1 MVSRSGLQHAAITS
15 YAYKLQCLK
24 SQVRQI
30 SRERDKAR
38 LDLEKAERHCLQ
50 LSRELDKQYIALKH
64 SQSKL
69 KDVWAEMEAKELLL
83 QQAINHQVK
92 LEADAQFLQ
101 GKEATLHGRLNLM
114 MKENTELQNKV
125 MEMGEKL
132 TASEKLVLELQK
144 ELNLIVKDKLDQEE
158 PRNPELLN
166 HGKYFAEIV
175 LEYER
180 QCQVLWDQNGVLQR
194 ELEELR
200 LQLQEKRA
208 ERGLLA
214 GVCSSP
220 NHLVPI
226 SVCAET
232 SITTQQLQ
240 EQLQDLKVQLESKVN
255 YYEEEMELMRKNF
268 EREKDS
274 KENVKVEMSKVE
286 DQEEDLKE
294 TVSKYQVVT
303 DVMKEQKG
311 VQSLELEERFEMEP
325 ARVELQHTEDIGHPR
340 QQLKQEGEELRTQ
353 CRNRGS
359 LRGEQGWLL
368 EENSLLKSQPG
379 RLQEELREAKE
390 ECSRHD
396 EKHVS
401 KLSREKVEK
410 LAVAVKLKKSSGKSN
425 VEVSQT
431 NIKVSKLSHKI
442 LEHDIGRSAS
452 TGSTQLQNQR
462 LMEVKQLQG
471 VEMAM
476 RPEHCQQ
483 HAACRSEMELL
494 WQQLEASQEELFE
507 AKASLS
513 LAQTQHALQ
522 LQQAKAQLNNV
533 VPRKQFEQLQASLEE
548 EQCKVQQLQ
557 ANLQQQAEQAC
568 RQLVRTQGECWDL
581 VGCIHYLGQLNITSG
596 FCFVLKKE
604 HERLLQAAVE
614 QAEGLQCDLRSA
626 EAALADGAARLKDAQ
641 AQLCRNKLLIKDLH
655 EENRG
660 FAMALQAAELKQMSA
675 EKKNHMLEEQALALK
690 KLIGK
695 ITPASL
701 SA

>member
-1 MVSRSGLQHAAITS
+1 MVSRSGLQHAAVTS

-69 KDVWAEMEAKELLL
+69 KDVQTEMEAKELLL

-92 LEADAQFLQ
+92 LEADAQFFQ

-114 MKENTELQNKV
+114 IKENTQLQNKV

-144 ELNLIVKDKLDQEE
+144 ELNLVVKDK
-158 PRNPELLN
+158 
-166 HGKYFAEIV
+166 
-175 LEYER
+175 
-180 QCQVLWDQNGVLQR
+180 VLWDQNDMLKR

-200 LQLQEKRA
+200 LQLQDNRA

-214 GVCSSP
+214 G
-220 NHLVPI
+220 
-226 SVCAET
+226 EM

-240 EQLQDLKVQLESKVN
+240 EQLQDLKVQLETKVN
-255 YYEEEMELMRKNF
+255 YYEEEMELMRKTF

-274 KENVKVEMSKVE
+274 KENVKAEMSKVE

-294 TVSKYQVVT
+294 TVSKYQAVT

-325 ARVELQHTEDIGHPR
+325 ARVELQHTEGTGHPR
-340 QQLKQEGEELRTQ
+340 QQLNQEGEELRTQ
-353 CRNRGS
+353 CRNRGNN
-359 LRGEQGWLL
+359 RGEQGWLL

-379 RLQEELREAKE
+379 RLQKELREAKE
-390 ECSRHD
+390 KCSRHD
-396 EKHVS
+396 EKHMN

-425 VEVSQT
+425 VENSQT
-431 NIKVSKLSHKI
+431 NIKVSKLSHEL
-442 LEHDIGRSAS
+442 LEHEASRSAS

-462 LMEVKQLQG
+462 LMEVQG
-471 VEMAM
+471 VEMVL

-483 HAACRSEMELL
+483 HAVCWSEMELL
-494 WQQLEASQEELFE
+494 QQQLEASQEELFE

-533 VPRKQFEQLQASLEE
+533 VPRKQFEELQASLRE

-568 RQLVRTQGECWDL
+568 RQLVRTQ
-581 VGCIHYLGQLNITSG
+581 
-596 FCFVLKKE
+596 KE

-626 EAALADGAARLKDAQ
+626 EAALADRAARLKDAQ
-641 AQLCRNKLLIKDLH
+641 AQLSRNKLLIKDLR

-660 FAMALQAAELKQMSA
+660 FAMALQAAELKQMST

-690 KLIGK
+690 KLIEK

-701 SA
+701 SV

>member
-144 ELNLIVKDKLDQEE
+144 ELNLVVKDKLDQEE

-274 KENVKVEMSKVE
+274 KENIKAEMSKVE
-286 DQEEDLKE
+286 DQEEDLRE

-340 QQLKQEGEELRTQ
+340 QQLNQEGEELRTQ

-359 LRGEQGWLL
+359 LRGEQGWLP

-425 VEVSQT
+425 VDVSQT

-442 LEHDIGRSAS
+442 LEHEVGHSAS

-483 HAACRSEMELL
+483 HAACWSEMELL
-494 WQQLEASQEELFE
+494 REQLEASQEELFE

-533 VPRKQFEQLQASLEE
+533 VPRKQFEQLQASLKE

-568 RQLVRTQGECWDL
+568 RQLVRTQ
-581 VGCIHYLGQLNITSG
+581 
-596 FCFVLKKE
+596 KE

-641 AQLCRNKLLIKDLH
+641 AQLCRNKLLIKDLC

-660 FAMALQAAELKQMSA
+660 FAMALQAAELKQMNA

-690 KLIGK
+690 KLIEK

>member
-1 MVSRSGLQHAAITS
+1 MEALLEERKSDFTQHFCFRDQVAAQRSQAELPAALNSALMVSRSGLQHAAVAS

-24 SQVRQI
+24 SQVWQI

-69 KDVWAEMEAKELLL
+69 KDVQTEMEAKELLL

-92 LEADAQFLQ
+92 LQADAQFLQ
-101 GKEATLHGRLNLM
+101 GKEATLRGRLNLM
-114 MKENTELQNKV
+114 MKENTQLQNKV

-144 ELNLIVKDKLDQEE
+144 ELSLVVKDKLDQEE
-158 PRNPELLN
+158 PHKPELLN

-180 QCQVLWDQNGVLQR
+180 QCQRVKVLWDQNDMLQR

-200 LQLQEKRA
+200 LQLQEGRA

-214 GVCSSP
+214 G
-220 NHLVPI
+220 
-226 SVCAET
+226 EM
-232 SITTQQLQ
+232 SITTQPLQ
-240 EQLQDLKVQLESKVN
+240 EQLQDLKVQLETKVN
-255 YYEEEMELMRKNF
+255 YNEEELELMRKNLK
-268 EREKDS
+268 REKDS
-274 KENVKVEMSKVE
+274 KESFKAEMSKVE
-286 DQEEDLKE
+286 DKKEDPKE
-294 TVSKYQVVT
+294 TVAKYQAVT
-303 DVMKEQKG
+303 DVMKEQKP
-311 VQSLELEERFEMEP
+311 VQSLGLEERSEMELV
-325 ARVELQHTEDIGHPR
+325 RIELQHTKDIGHPR
-340 QQLKQEGEELRTQ
+340 QQLNQEGGELRTQ

-359 LRGEQGWLL
+359 LR
-368 EENSLLKSQPG
+368 
-379 RLQEELREAKE
+379 
-390 ECSRHD
+390 
-396 EKHVS
+396 KHMS
-401 KLSREKVEK
+401 KLSREREEE
-410 LAVAVKLKKSSGKSN
+410 LKKSSGKSKL
-425 VEVSQT
+425 EGSQPNT
-431 NIKVSKLSHKI
+431 K
-442 LEHDIGRSAS
+442 
-452 TGSTQLQNQR
+452 
-462 LMEVKQLQG
+462 
-471 VEMAM
+471 
-476 RPEHCQQ
+476 
-483 HAACRSEMELL
+483 
-494 WQQLEASQEELFE
+494 LFE

-522 LQQAKAQLNNV
+522 LQQVKAQLNNV
-533 VPRKQFEQLQASLEE
+533 VPRKQFEQLQASLRE
-548 EQCKVQQLQ
+548 EQCRVQQLQ

-568 RQLVRTQGECWDL
+568 RQLVRTQE
-581 VGCIHYLGQLNITSG
+581 
-596 FCFVLKKE
+596 E

-626 EAALADGAARLKDAQ
+626 EAVLADGAARLKDAQ
-641 AQLCRNKLLIKDLH
+641 AQLSRNKLLIKDLR

-660 FAMALQAAELKQMSA
+660 FAMALQAAELKQMSI

-690 KLIGK
+690 KLIEK

>member
-1 MVSRSGLQHAAITS
+1 
-15 YAYKLQCLK
+15 
-24 SQVRQI
+24 
-30 SRERDKAR
+30 
-38 LDLEKAERHCLQ
+38 
-50 LSRELDKQYIALKH
+50 
-64 SQSKL
+64 
-69 KDVWAEMEAKELLL
+69 
-83 QQAINHQVK
+83 
-92 LEADAQFLQ
+92 
-101 GKEATLHGRLNLM
+101 M
-114 MKENTELQNKV
+114 MKENTQLQNKV

-132 TASEKLVLELQK
+132 TASETLVLELQK
-144 ELNLIVKDKLDQEE
+144 ELNLVVKDKLDQEE

-180 QCQVLWDQNGVLQR
+180 QCQRVKVLWDQNDVLQR

-214 GVCSSP
+214 G
-220 NHLVPI
+220 
-226 SVCAET
+226 ET

-240 EQLQDLKVQLESKVN
+240 EQLQDLKMQLESKVN

-274 KENVKVEMSKVE
+274 KENVKAEMSKVE
-286 DQEEDLKE
+286 DQEEDLRE
-294 TVSKYQVVT
+294 TVSKYQVVP
-303 DVMKEQKG
+303 DVMKERKG

-340 QQLKQEGEELRTQ
+340 QQLNQEGEELRTQ

-368 EENSLLKSQPG
+368 EENSLLKSQTG

-390 ECSRHD
+390 ECRHD
-396 EKHVS
+396 EKHTS

-425 VEVSQT
+425 VDISQT

-442 LEHDIGRSAS
+442 LEHEVGCSAS

-462 LMEVKQLQG
+462 FMEVKQLQG

-507 AKASLS
+507 AKARLS

-533 VPRKQFEQLQASLEE
+533 VPRKQFEQLQASLKE

-568 RQLVRTQGECWDL
+568 RQLVRTQ
-581 VGCIHYLGQLNITSG
+581 
-596 FCFVLKKE
+596 KE

-641 AQLCRNKLLIKDLH
+641 AQLCRNKLLIKDLR

-660 FAMALQAAELKQMSA
+660 FAMAVQAAELKQMNA
-675 EKKNHMLEEQALALK
+675 ERKNHMLEEQALALK
-690 KLIGK
+690 KLVEK

>member
-144 ELNLIVKDKLDQEE
+144 ELNLVVKDK
-158 PRNPELLN
+158 
-166 HGKYFAEIV
+166 
-175 LEYER
+175 
-180 QCQVLWDQNGVLQR
+180 VLWDQNGVLQR

-274 KENVKVEMSKVE
+274 KENIKAEMSKVE
-286 DQEEDLKE
+286 DQEEDLRE

-340 QQLKQEGEELRTQ
+340 QQLNQEGEELRTQ

-359 LRGEQGWLL
+359 LRGEQGWLP

-425 VEVSQT
+425 VDVSQT

-442 LEHDIGRSAS
+442 LEHEVGHSAS

-483 HAACRSEMELL
+483 HAACWSEMELL
-494 WQQLEASQEELFE
+494 REQLEASQEELFE

-533 VPRKQFEQLQASLEE
+533 VPRKQFEQLQASLKE

-581 VGCIHYLGQLNITSG
+581 VGCIHYLGQPNITSG

-641 AQLCRNKLLIKDLH
+641 AQLCRNKLLIKDLC

-660 FAMALQAAELKQMSA
+660 FAMALQAAELKQMNA

-690 KLIGK
+690 KLIEK

>member
-69 KDVWAEMEAKELLL
+69 KDVRAEVEAKELLL

-114 MKENTELQNKV
+114 MKENTQLQNKV

-132 TASEKLVLELQK
+132 TASETLVLELQK
-144 ELNLIVKDKLDQEE
+144 ELNLVVKDKLDQEE

-180 QCQVLWDQNGVLQR
+180 QCQRVKVLWDQNDVLQR

-208 ERGLLA
+208 ESGLLA
-214 GVCSSP
+214 G
-220 NHLVPI
+220 
-226 SVCAET
+226 ET

-240 EQLQDLKVQLESKVN
+240 EQLQDLKMQLESKVN

-274 KENVKVEMSKVE
+274 KENIKAEMSKVE
-286 DQEEDLKE
+286 DQEEDLRE

-303 DVMKEQKG
+303 DVMKERKG

-340 QQLKQEGEELRTQ
+340 QQLNQEREELRMQ

-396 EKHVS
+396 EKHMS

-425 VEVSQT
+425 VDVSQT
-431 NIKVSKLSHKI
+431 NIKVSKLSHKL
-442 LEHDIGRSAS
+442 LEYEVGCSAS
-452 TGSTQLQNQR
+452 TGSTQLQNQG

-476 RPEHCQQ
+476 RLEHCQQ
-483 HAACRSEMELL
+483 HAACQSEMELL
-494 WQQLEASQEELFE
+494 RQQLEASQEELFE

-533 VPRKQFEQLQASLEE
+533 VPRKQFEQLQASLKE

-568 RQLVRTQGECWDL
+568 RQLVRT
-581 VGCIHYLGQLNITSG
+581 
-596 FCFVLKKE
+596 
-604 HERLLQAAVE
+604 QAAVE

-641 AQLCRNKLLIKDLH
+641 AQLCRNKRLIKDLC

-660 FAMALQAAELKQMSA
+660 FAMALQAAELKQMNA

-690 KLIGK
+690 KLIEK

-701 SA
+701 NA

>member
-1 MVSRSGLQHAAITS
+1 MVSRSGLQHAAIAS

-24 SQVRQI
+24 SQVWQI

-38 LDLEKAERHCLQ
+38 LDLKKAERHCLQ

-69 KDVWAEMEAKELLL
+69 KDVQTEMEAKELLL

-92 LEADAQFLQ
+92 LQADAQFLQ

-114 MKENTELQNKV
+114 MKENTQLQNKV

-144 ELNLIVKDKLDQEE
+144 ELSLVVKDKLDQEE
-158 PRNPELLN
+158 PHKPELLN

-180 QCQVLWDQNGVLQR
+180 QCQRVKVLWDQNDMLQR

-200 LQLQEKRA
+200 LQLQEGRA

-214 GVCSSP
+214 G
-220 NHLVPI
+220 
-226 SVCAET
+226 EM
-232 SITTQQLQ
+232 SITTQPLQ
-240 EQLQDLKVQLESKVN
+240 EQLQDLKVQLETKVN
-255 YYEEEMELMRKNF
+255 YNEEELELMRKNLK
-268 EREKDS
+268 REKDS
-274 KENVKVEMSKVE
+274 KESFKAEMSKVE
-286 DQEEDLKE
+286 DKKEDPKE
-294 TVSKYQVVT
+294 TVAKYQAVT
-303 DVMKEQKG
+303 DVMKEQKP
-311 VQSLELEERFEMEP
+311 VQSLGLEERSEMELV
-325 ARVELQHTEDIGHPR
+325 RIELQHTKDIGHPR
-340 QQLKQEGEELRTQ
+340 QQLNQEGGELRTQ

-359 LRGEQGWLL
+359 LR
-368 EENSLLKSQPG
+368 
-379 RLQEELREAKE
+379 
-390 ECSRHD
+390 
-396 EKHVS
+396 KHMS
-401 KLSREKVEK
+401 KLSREREEE
-410 LAVAVKLKKSSGKSN
+410 LKKSSGKSKL
-425 VEVSQT
+425 EGSQPNT
-431 NIKVSKLSHKI
+431 K
-442 LEHDIGRSAS
+442 
-452 TGSTQLQNQR
+452 
-462 LMEVKQLQG
+462 
-471 VEMAM
+471 
-476 RPEHCQQ
+476 
-483 HAACRSEMELL
+483 
-494 WQQLEASQEELFE
+494 LFE

-522 LQQAKAQLNNV
+522 LQQVKAQLNNV
-533 VPRKQFEQLQASLEE
+533 VPRKQFEQLQASLRE
-548 EQCKVQQLQ
+548 EQCRVQQLQ

-568 RQLVRTQGECWDL
+568 RQLVRTQE
-581 VGCIHYLGQLNITSG
+581 
-596 FCFVLKKE
+596 E

-626 EAALADGAARLKDAQ
+626 EAVLADGAARLKDAQ
-641 AQLCRNKLLIKDLH
+641 AQLSRNKLLIKDLR

-660 FAMALQAAELKQMSA
+660 FAMALQAAELKQMSI

-690 KLIGK
+690 KLIEK

>member
-1 MVSRSGLQHAAITS
+1 MNSALMVSRSGLQHAAVAS

-24 SQVRQI
+24 SQVWQI

-69 KDVWAEMEAKELLL
+69 KDVQTEMEAKELLL

-92 LEADAQFLQ
+92 LQADAQFLQ
-101 GKEATLHGRLNLM
+101 GKEATLRGRLNLM
-114 MKENTELQNKV
+114 MKENTQLQNKV

-144 ELNLIVKDKLDQEE
+144 ELSLVVKDKLDQEE
-158 PRNPELLN
+158 PHKPELLN

-180 QCQVLWDQNGVLQR
+180 QCQRVKVLWDQNDMLQR

-200 LQLQEKRA
+200 LQLQEGRA

-214 GVCSSP
+214 G
-220 NHLVPI
+220 
-226 SVCAET
+226 EM
-232 SITTQQLQ
+232 SITTQPLQ
-240 EQLQDLKVQLESKVN
+240 EQLQDLKVQLETKVN
-255 YYEEEMELMRKNF
+255 YNEEELELMRKNLK
-268 EREKDS
+268 REKDS
-274 KENVKVEMSKVE
+274 KESFKAEMSKVE
-286 DQEEDLKE
+286 DKKEDPKE
-294 TVSKYQVVT
+294 TVAKYQAVT
-303 DVMKEQKG
+303 DVMKEQKP
-311 VQSLELEERFEMEP
+311 VQSLGLEERSEMELV
-325 ARVELQHTEDIGHPR
+325 RIELQHTKDIGHPR
-340 QQLKQEGEELRTQ
+340 QQLNQEGGELRTQ

-359 LRGEQGWLL
+359 LR
-368 EENSLLKSQPG
+368 
-379 RLQEELREAKE
+379 
-390 ECSRHD
+390 
-396 EKHVS
+396 KHMS
-401 KLSREKVEK
+401 KLSREREEE
-410 LAVAVKLKKSSGKSN
+410 LKKSSGKSKL
-425 VEVSQT
+425 EGSQPNT
-431 NIKVSKLSHKI
+431 K
-442 LEHDIGRSAS
+442 
-452 TGSTQLQNQR
+452 
-462 LMEVKQLQG
+462 
-471 VEMAM
+471 
-476 RPEHCQQ
+476 
-483 HAACRSEMELL
+483 
-494 WQQLEASQEELFE
+494 LFE

-522 LQQAKAQLNNV
+522 LQQVKAQLNNV
-533 VPRKQFEQLQASLEE
+533 VPRKQFEQLQASLRE
-548 EQCKVQQLQ
+548 EQCRVQQLQ

-568 RQLVRTQGECWDL
+568 RQLVRTQE
-581 VGCIHYLGQLNITSG
+581 
-596 FCFVLKKE
+596 E

-641 AQLCRNKLLIKDLH
+641 AQLSRNKLLIKDLC

-660 FAMALQAAELKQMSA
+660 FAMALQAAELKQMSI

-690 KLIGK
+690 KLIEK

>member
-144 ELNLIVKDKLDQEE
+144 ELNLVVKDKLDQEE

-214 GVCSSP
+214 G
-220 NHLVPI
+220 
-226 SVCAET
+226 ET

-274 KENVKVEMSKVE
+274 KENIKAEMSKVE
-286 DQEEDLKE
+286 DQEEDLRE

-340 QQLKQEGEELRTQ
+340 QQLNQEGEELRTQ

-359 LRGEQGWLL
+359 LRGEQGWLP

-425 VEVSQT
+425 VDVSQT

-442 LEHDIGRSAS
+442 LEHEVGHSAS

-483 HAACRSEMELL
+483 HAACWSEMELL
-494 WQQLEASQEELFE
+494 REQLEASQEELFE

-533 VPRKQFEQLQASLEE
+533 VPRKQFEQLQASLKE

-581 VGCIHYLGQLNITSG
+581 VGCIHYLGQPNITSG

-641 AQLCRNKLLIKDLH
+641 AQLCRNKLLIKDLC

-660 FAMALQAAELKQMSA
+660 FAMALQAAELKQMNA

-690 KLIGK
+690 KLIEK

>member
-69 KDVWAEMEAKELLL
+69 KDVRAEVEAKELLL

-114 MKENTELQNKV
+114 MKENTQLQNKV

-132 TASEKLVLELQK
+132 TASETLVLELQK
-144 ELNLIVKDKLDQEE
+144 ELNLVVKDKLDQEE

-180 QCQVLWDQNGVLQR
+180 QCQVLWDQNDVLQR

-214 GVCSSP
+214 G
-220 NHLVPI
+220 
-226 SVCAET
+226 ET

-240 EQLQDLKVQLESKVN
+240 EQLQDLKMQLESKVN

-274 KENVKVEMSKVE
+274 KENVKAEMSKVE
-286 DQEEDLKE
+286 DQEEDLRE
-294 TVSKYQVVT
+294 TVSKYQVVP
-303 DVMKEQKG
+303 DVMKERKG

-340 QQLKQEGEELRTQ
+340 QQLNQEGEELRTQ

-368 EENSLLKSQPG
+368 EENSLLKSQTG

-390 ECSRHD
+390 ECRHD
-396 EKHVS
+396 EKHTS

-425 VEVSQT
+425 VDISQT

-442 LEHDIGRSAS
+442 LEHEVGCSAS

-462 LMEVKQLQG
+462 FMEVKQLQG

-507 AKASLS
+507 AKARLS

-533 VPRKQFEQLQASLEE
+533 VPRKQFEQLQASLKE

-568 RQLVRTQGECWDL
+568 RQLVRTQ
-581 VGCIHYLGQLNITSG
+581 
-596 FCFVLKKE
+596 KE

-641 AQLCRNKLLIKDLH
+641 AQLCRNKLLIKDLR

-660 FAMALQAAELKQMSA
+660 FAMAVQAAELKQMNA
-675 EKKNHMLEEQALALK
+675 ERKNHMLEEQALALK
-690 KLIGK
+690 KLVEK

>member
-1 MVSRSGLQHAAITS
+1 MEALLEERKSDFTQHFCFRDQVAAQRSQAELPAALDSALMVSRSGLQHAAIAS

-24 SQVRQI
+24 SQVWQI

-38 LDLEKAERHCLQ
+38 LDLKKAERHCLQ

-69 KDVWAEMEAKELLL
+69 KDVQTEMEAKELLL

-92 LEADAQFLQ
+92 LQADAQFLQ

-114 MKENTELQNKV
+114 MKENTQLQNKV

-144 ELNLIVKDKLDQEE
+144 ELSLVVKDKLDQEE
-158 PRNPELLN
+158 PHKPELLN

-180 QCQVLWDQNGVLQR
+180 QCQVLWDQNDMLQR

-200 LQLQEKRA
+200 LQLQEGRA

-214 GVCSSP
+214 G
-220 NHLVPI
+220 
-226 SVCAET
+226 EM
-232 SITTQQLQ
+232 SITTQPLQ
-240 EQLQDLKVQLESKVN
+240 EQLQDLKVQLETKVN
-255 YYEEEMELMRKNF
+255 YNEEELELMRKNLK
-268 EREKDS
+268 REKDS
-274 KENVKVEMSKVE
+274 KESFKAEMSKVE
-286 DQEEDLKE
+286 DKKEDPKE
-294 TVSKYQVVT
+294 TVAKYQAVT
-303 DVMKEQKG
+303 DVMKEQKP
-311 VQSLELEERFEMEP
+311 VQSLGLEERSEMELV
-325 ARVELQHTEDIGHPR
+325 RIELQHTKDIGHPR
-340 QQLKQEGEELRTQ
+340 QQLNQEGGELRTQ

-359 LRGEQGWLL
+359 LR
-368 EENSLLKSQPG
+368 
-379 RLQEELREAKE
+379 
-390 ECSRHD
+390 
-396 EKHVS
+396 KHMS
-401 KLSREKVEK
+401 KLSREREEE
-410 LAVAVKLKKSSGKSN
+410 LKKSSGKSKL
-425 VEVSQT
+425 EGSQPNT
-431 NIKVSKLSHKI
+431 K
-442 LEHDIGRSAS
+442 
-452 TGSTQLQNQR
+452 
-462 LMEVKQLQG
+462 
-471 VEMAM
+471 
-476 RPEHCQQ
+476 
-483 HAACRSEMELL
+483 
-494 WQQLEASQEELFE
+494 LFE

-522 LQQAKAQLNNV
+522 LQQVKAQLNNV
-533 VPRKQFEQLQASLEE
+533 VPRKQFEQLQASLRE
-548 EQCKVQQLQ
+548 EQCRVQQLQ

-568 RQLVRTQGECWDL
+568 RQLVRTQE
-581 VGCIHYLGQLNITSG
+581 
-596 FCFVLKKE
+596 E

-626 EAALADGAARLKDAQ
+626 EAVLADGAARLKDAQ
-641 AQLCRNKLLIKDLH
+641 AQLSRNKLLIKDLR

-660 FAMALQAAELKQMSA
+660 FAMALQAAELKQMSI

-690 KLIGK
+690 KLIEK

>member
-1 MVSRSGLQHAAITS
+1 MLPVSLQTRSSLLLFVGD
-15 YAYKLQCLK
+15 
-24 SQVRQI
+24 VR
-30 SRERDKAR
+30 
-38 LDLEKAERHCLQ
+38 AE
-50 LSRELDKQYIALKH
+50 
-64 SQSKL
+64 
-69 KDVWAEMEAKELLL
+69 VEAKELLL

-114 MKENTELQNKV
+114 MKENTQLQNKV

-132 TASEKLVLELQK
+132 TASETLVLELQK
-144 ELNLIVKDKLDQEE
+144 ELNLVVKDKLDQEE

-180 QCQVLWDQNGVLQR
+180 QCQRVKVLWDQNDVLQR

-214 GVCSSP
+214 G
-220 NHLVPI
+220 
-226 SVCAET
+226 ET

-240 EQLQDLKVQLESKVN
+240 EQLQDLKMQLESKVN

-274 KENVKVEMSKVE
+274 KENVKAEMSKVE
-286 DQEEDLKE
+286 DQEEDLRE
-294 TVSKYQVVT
+294 TVSKYQVVP
-303 DVMKEQKG
+303 DVMKERKG

-340 QQLKQEGEELRTQ
+340 QQLNQEGEELRTQ

-368 EENSLLKSQPG
+368 EENSLLKSQTG

-390 ECSRHD
+390 ECRHD
-396 EKHVS
+396 EKHTS

-425 VEVSQT
+425 VDISQT

-442 LEHDIGRSAS
+442 LEHEVGCSAS

-462 LMEVKQLQG
+462 FMEVKQLQG

-507 AKASLS
+507 AKARLS

-533 VPRKQFEQLQASLEE
+533 VPRKQFEQLQASLKE

-568 RQLVRTQGECWDL
+568 RQLVRTQ
-581 VGCIHYLGQLNITSG
+581 
-596 FCFVLKKE
+596 KE

-641 AQLCRNKLLIKDLH
+641 AQLCRNKLLIKDLR

-660 FAMALQAAELKQMSA
+660 FAMAVQAAELKQMNA
-675 EKKNHMLEEQALALK
+675 ERKNHMLEEQALALK
-690 KLIGK
+690 KLVEK

>member
-69 KDVWAEMEAKELLL
+69 KDVRAEVEAKELLL

-114 MKENTELQNKV
+114 MKENTQLQNKV

-132 TASEKLVLELQK
+132 TASETLVLELQK
-144 ELNLIVKDKLDQEE
+144 ELNLVVKDK
-158 PRNPELLN
+158 
-166 HGKYFAEIV
+166 
-175 LEYER
+175 
-180 QCQVLWDQNGVLQR
+180 VLWDQNDVLQR

-208 ERGLLA
+208 ESGLLA
-214 GVCSSP
+214 G
-220 NHLVPI
+220 
-226 SVCAET
+226 ET

-240 EQLQDLKVQLESKVN
+240 EQLQDLKMQLESKVN

-274 KENVKVEMSKVE
+274 KENIKAEMSKVE
-286 DQEEDLKE
+286 DQEEDLRE

-303 DVMKEQKG
+303 DVMKERKG

-340 QQLKQEGEELRTQ
+340 QQLNQEREELRMQ

-396 EKHVS
+396 EKHMS

-425 VEVSQT
+425 VDVSQT
-431 NIKVSKLSHKI
+431 NIKVSKLSHKL
-442 LEHDIGRSAS
+442 LEYEVGCSAS
-452 TGSTQLQNQR
+452 TGSTQLQNQG

-476 RPEHCQQ
+476 RLEHCQQ
-483 HAACRSEMELL
+483 HAACQSEMELL
-494 WQQLEASQEELFE
+494 RQQLEASQEELFE

-533 VPRKQFEQLQASLEE
+533 VPRKQFEQLQASLKE

-568 RQLVRTQGECWDL
+568 RQLVRTQ
-581 VGCIHYLGQLNITSG
+581 
-596 FCFVLKKE
+596 KE

-641 AQLCRNKLLIKDLH
+641 AQLCRNKRLIKDLC

-660 FAMALQAAELKQMSA
+660 FAMALQAAELKQMNA

-690 KLIGK
+690 KLIEK

-701 SA
+701 NA

>member
-144 ELNLIVKDKLDQEE
+144 ELNLVVKDKLDQEE

-274 KENVKVEMSKVE
+274 KENIKAEMSKVE
-286 DQEEDLKE
+286 DQEEDLRE

-340 QQLKQEGEELRTQ
+340 QQLNQEGEELRTQ

-359 LRGEQGWLL
+359 LRGEQGWLP

-425 VEVSQT
+425 VDVSQT

-442 LEHDIGRSAS
+442 LEHEVGHSAS

-483 HAACRSEMELL
+483 HAACWSEMELL
-494 WQQLEASQEELFE
+494 REQLEASQEELFE

-533 VPRKQFEQLQASLEE
+533 VPRKQFEQLQASLKE

-568 RQLVRTQGECWDL
+568 RQLVRT
-581 VGCIHYLGQLNITSG
+581 
-596 FCFVLKKE
+596 
-604 HERLLQAAVE
+604 QAAVE

-641 AQLCRNKLLIKDLH
+641 AQLCRNKLLIKDLC

-660 FAMALQAAELKQMSA
+660 FAMALQAAELKQMNA

-690 KLIGK
+690 KLIEK

>member
-1 MVSRSGLQHAAITS
+1 MRPSSKHLSGVEEVLAGRDQVAAQRSQAELPAALDSALMVSRSGLQHAAIAS

-24 SQVRQI
+24 SQVWQI

-38 LDLEKAERHCLQ
+38 LDLKKAERHCLQ

-69 KDVWAEMEAKELLL
+69 KDVQTEMEAKELLL

-92 LEADAQFLQ
+92 LQADAQFLQ

-114 MKENTELQNKV
+114 MKENTQLQNKV

-144 ELNLIVKDKLDQEE
+144 ELSLVVKDKLDQEE
-158 PRNPELLN
+158 PHKPELLN

-180 QCQVLWDQNGVLQR
+180 QCQRVKVLWDQNDMLQR

-200 LQLQEKRA
+200 LQLQEGRA

-214 GVCSSP
+214 G
-220 NHLVPI
+220 
-226 SVCAET
+226 EM
-232 SITTQQLQ
+232 SITTQPLQ
-240 EQLQDLKVQLESKVN
+240 EQLQDLKVQLETKVN
-255 YYEEEMELMRKNF
+255 YNEEELELMRKNLK
-268 EREKDS
+268 REKDS
-274 KENVKVEMSKVE
+274 KESFKAEMSKVE
-286 DQEEDLKE
+286 DKKEDPKE
-294 TVSKYQVVT
+294 TVAKYQAVT
-303 DVMKEQKG
+303 DVMKEQKP
-311 VQSLELEERFEMEP
+311 VQSLGLEERSEMELV
-325 ARVELQHTEDIGHPR
+325 RIELQHTKDIGHPR
-340 QQLKQEGEELRTQ
+340 QQLNQEGGELRTQ

-359 LRGEQGWLL
+359 LR
-368 EENSLLKSQPG
+368 
-379 RLQEELREAKE
+379 
-390 ECSRHD
+390 
-396 EKHVS
+396 KHMS
-401 KLSREKVEK
+401 KLSREREEE
-410 LAVAVKLKKSSGKSN
+410 LKKSSGKSKL
-425 VEVSQT
+425 EGSQPNT
-431 NIKVSKLSHKI
+431 K
-442 LEHDIGRSAS
+442 
-452 TGSTQLQNQR
+452 
-462 LMEVKQLQG
+462 
-471 VEMAM
+471 
-476 RPEHCQQ
+476 
-483 HAACRSEMELL
+483 
-494 WQQLEASQEELFE
+494 LFE

-522 LQQAKAQLNNV
+522 LQQVKAQLNNV
-533 VPRKQFEQLQASLEE
+533 VPRKQFEQLQASLRE
-548 EQCKVQQLQ
+548 EQCRVQQLQ

-568 RQLVRTQGECWDL
+568 RQLVRTQE
-581 VGCIHYLGQLNITSG
+581 
-596 FCFVLKKE
+596 E

-626 EAALADGAARLKDAQ
+626 EAVLADGAARLKDAQ
-641 AQLCRNKLLIKDLH
+641 AQLSRNKLLIKDLR

-660 FAMALQAAELKQMSA
+660 FAMALQAAELKQMSI

-690 KLIGK
+690 KLIEK